1 MEFKKETILTYEN
14 LINKKSS
21 NILNKN
27 IPNETELIIKFKMY
41 LNTINHKCIT
51 NSCKLRHEIVIG
63 DLLKAIEKTENM
75 KLKKI

>member
-1 MEFKKETILTYEN
+1 
-14 LINKKSS
+14 
-21 NILNKN
+21 
-27 IPNETELIIKFKMY
+27 MY